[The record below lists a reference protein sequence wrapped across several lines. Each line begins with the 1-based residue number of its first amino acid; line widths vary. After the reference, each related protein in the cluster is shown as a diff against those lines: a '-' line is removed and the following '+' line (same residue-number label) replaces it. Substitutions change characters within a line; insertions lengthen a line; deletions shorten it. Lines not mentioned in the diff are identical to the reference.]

1 MKADI
6 RELVRKLLSSKKA
19 MTAAAA
25 LGIMGMLMILFSG
38 GDKNE
43 NTVQTQDVP
52 ESASWS
58 DYSTQTEERLETI
71 LSAIDGVGRVKV
83 MVTVSSTEEYVYAEA
98 EKLGA
103 DREERDYVTVK
114 GSGGEEALVRKI
126 NVPVITGVVAV
137 CDGGNSDKVREDVY
151 RAVTAAGVKAQI
163 LAAFAQLLGQLRGV
177 ALLFRQDT
185 VDIQAVLVAQLIGH
199 IVDLLPAV
207 RLARRGIYDENMLH
221 RGCLLA
227 KFRVEI
233 SYINL
238 NRMRTL

>member
-1 MKADI
+1 MIWGRKTWSKSKMRGALKMRADI

-38 GDKNE
+38 GDKTE

-151 RAVTAAGVKAQI
+151 RAVTAA
-163 LAAFAQLLGQLRGV
+163 LG
-177 ALLFRQDT
+177 
-185 VDIQAVLVAQLIGH
+185 I
-199 IVDLLPAV
+199 PS
-207 RLARRGIYDENMLH
+207 N
-221 RGCLLA
+221 
-227 KFRVEI
+227 RVYVTAME
-233 SYINL
+233 
-238 NRMRTL
+238 